1 MELVIFTGAGTS
13 KSFAYLPGLQ
23 HGLRDFE
30 ESGKRGTPAPESDTR
45 DGFVREEDSQDQYG
59 PPSFGSSYLDEDS
72 TSEGS
77 REGSD
82 SNERAPR
89 LNDSRSEARDDAE
102 PPKQRSFSNAV
113 PPEDIPS
120 KSKRKKFTNADD
132 VALLRQVQA
141 DMPFKA
147 AKGGVMASWDSLANN
162 LKTLKNFS
170 KKDTISGKSA
180 QARFNTL
187 VISYR
192 KFDRKSEGASDID
205 QRYAEKRQL
214 LDDLVSQFDEHERD
228 EARRTRELK
237 DKLAAEENAGKVMR
251 DAGLKRM
258 KERKKKARI
267 KLMRTRVPS
276 VTSPASST

>member
-1 MELVIFTGAGTS
+1 
-13 KSFAYLPGLQ
+13 
-23 HGLRDFE
+23 
-30 ESGKRGTPAPESDTR
+30 RGTPAPESDTR

-214 LDDLVSQFDEHERD
+214 LDDLVS
-228 EARRTRELK
+228 
-237 DKLAAEENAGKVMR
+237 
-251 DAGLKRM
+251 
-258 KERKKKARI
+258 
-267 KLMRTRVPS
+267 
-276 VTSPASST
+276 